1 MMVIVATLQERGPAG
16 IAWTWAASLTLLLCR
31 ADWAVNT
38 RLLHWRPAE
47 GDKLTLAR
55 LFATRS

>member
-1 MMVIVATLQERGPAG
+1 MMVIVATLQEGGPAG

-38 RLLHWRPAE
+38 RLVHWRPA
-47 GDKLTLAR
+47 D
-55 LFATRS
+55 